1 MFINIRLNKLFKVF
15 FIITSIILLFIFI
28 ISMYKIFYKSINKT
42 DEINSSDI
50 TEISSNN
57 YTNVLKAVHDD
68 LDSYIGKTVNFTGY
82 VYRIFDFTDTQFVLA
97 RNMIISS
104 DNKAVV
110 VGFLCNYKDAMSF
123 KDNSWINITGTI
135 TKGNYHGDIPI
146 IEIKEIKEAERPK
159 DEFVYPPDESFI
171 PTNSIL

>member
-1 MFINIRLNKLFKVF
+1 MYRIFVKSTNKA
-15 FIITSIILLFIFI
+15 
-28 ISMYKIFYKSINKT
+28 N
-42 DEINSSDI
+42 EINSSDI
-50 TEISSNN
+50 IEISSNN
-57 YTNVLKAVHDD
+57 YTNVLKTVHDD
-68 LDSYIGKTVNFTGY
+68 LDSYVGKRINFTGY

-110 VGFLCNYKDAMSF
+110 VGFLCNYKDAINF

-135 TKGNYHGDIPI
+135 PKGNYHGDIPI
-146 IEIKEIKEAERPK
+146 IEVEEIKEADCPK